1 MYMSSS
7 ENYATFTAKALDADY
22 RIISQGGWGVY
33 CGWDNDVRHNI
44 PFLNLPNITAD
55 TVGAHMHPGVKS
67 HERAARVLIEYLQ
80 EIFF

>member
-1 MYMSSS
+1 MLGYDLTLPITNAM
-7 ENYATFTAKALDADY
+7 NCYQTNTGDYNTA
-22 RIISQGGWGVY
+22 
-33 CGWDNDVRHNI
+33 
-44 PFLNLPNITAD
+44 FLTLPNTTTD